1 MTARPLLRR
10 IHRLHAAVTLL
21 VAGTLV
27 ALNLAGALE
36 PAAALRL
43 FLAVELPMLAIF
55 LAVTA
60 IRVRAAL
67 RDGEAADPLQR
78 IVEEE
83 PLLRPAVAELRMM
96 SDLVRAIL
104 GRPHVPAGTR
114 AFGYARG
121 SWGFPAVMLVISAV
135 ELAVVHVIVPWPWL
149 HWTLL
154 ALTAYG
160 MLAIVAMTAS
170 RRARPHLL
178 GEESLQLRWGG
189 ATVLEVPLSR
199 LERVEHRV
207 DHASA
212 ALRAEDGLV
221 VLAQQ
226 RPANVRLTL
235 SESVPSLALGAIGW
249 RPPHM
254 PTREVRLAV
263 DDPEAFAAELRAAA
277 PHVAP

>member
-10 IHRLHAAVTLL
+10 IHRLHAAVTLV
-21 VAGTLV
+21 VAGTLLV
-27 ALNLAGALE
+27 LNLSGVLE
-36 PAAALRL
+36 PGAALRL

-67 RDGEAADPLQR
+67 REGTTADPLQR

-96 SDLVRAIL
+96 SDLGRAIL
-104 GRPHVPAGTR
+104 GRPHVPAGAR

-121 SWGFPAVMLVISAV
+121 SWGFPAVMLVLSAV

-149 HWTLL
+149 RWTLL
-154 ALTAYG
+154 ALTVYG

-178 GEESLQLRWGG
+178 GDGTLRLRWGA
-189 ATVLEVPLSR
+189 ATVLEVPLAR

-212 ALRAEDGLV
+212 ALRSEDGLV

-226 RPANVRLTL
+226 RPANVRLLL
-235 SESVPSLALGAIGW
+235 SEPVPSLTLGAIGW
-249 RPPHM
+249 RPTHM

-263 DDPEAFAAELRAAA
+263 DDPEAFVAELRAAA
-277 PHVAP
+277 ADVAR